1 MRSKIRAAFS
11 LAVLVGVISCGMVCY
26 AEEAYINDETGYR
39 VVLEDD
45 AQLLSDEEETEL
57 IAQMKEITTYGN
69 VALKTIDANDRSA
82 EYYARQYYQSRFGTD
97 SGTLLLIDM
106 DNRMLWIHSDGAVYR
121 VITTAYANTIT
132 DNVYRYA
139 SSGDYG
145 DCAMEAFVQIH
156 TLLRGQKIAQPMKY
170 ISNGLLAVIIALI
183 LNYGLVNYYARL
195 KKPERK
201 TLMRSVENHFNY
213 TRPQAVFTH
222 ESKVYNP
229 VSSGSGSSGSSRG
242 GSGGSSGGGGGS
254 RSGGGGGH
262 SF

>member
-1 MRSKIRAAFS
+1 MRSRIKIAFS

-26 AEEAYINDETGYR
+26 AEEVYINDETGYR

-57 IAQMKEITTYGN
+57 ITQMQEITAYGN
-69 VALKTIDANDRSA
+69 VAFKTIDDNDWSA
-82 EYYARQYYQSRFGTD
+82 EYYARQYYQSQFGTD

-145 DCAMEAFVQIH
+145 DCAMETFVQIH

-183 LNYGLVNYYARL
+183 LNYGLVSYYARL
-195 KKPERK
+195 KKPDKK
-201 TLMRSVENHFNY
+201 TLMRSVESHFNY
-213 TRPQAVFTH
+213 TPPQAVFIR
-222 ESKVYNP
+222 ESRKYNP
-229 VSSGSGSSGSSRG
+229 VSSDSGSSGSSG
-242 GSGGSSGGGGGS
+242 GSSSGGGGS
-254 RSGGGGGH
+254 SSSGGGGGH

>member
-1 MRSKIRAAFS
+1 MRSRIRAAFL
-11 LAVLVGVISCGMVCY
+11 LAMLVCVISYGTVCY
-26 AEEAYINDETGYR
+26 AEGVYINDETGYR

-45 AQLLSDEEETEL
+45 AQLLSDEEKAEL
-57 IAQMKEITTYGN
+57 ITQMQEITAYGN
-69 VALKTIDANDRSA
+69 AAFKTIDDNDRSA
-82 EYYARQYYQSRFGTD
+82 EYFARQYYQSQFGTD

-106 DNRMLWIHSDGAVYR
+106 DNRMIWIHSDGVVYQ

-145 DCAMEAFVQIH
+145 ECAMEAFGQIH
-156 TLLRGQKIAQPMKY
+156 TLLRGQKISQPMKY

-195 KKPERK
+195 KRQDGK
-201 TLMRSVENHFNY
+201 TLMRGVENHFNY

-222 ESKVYNP
+222 ESRVYNP
-229 VSSGSGSSGSSRG
+229 VSSGSSSSGSS
-242 GSGGSSGGGGGS
+242 GSGGSSGGGGS
-254 RSGGGGGH
+254 SSGGGGGH